1 MRLGGPDNRVEYT
14 DELKPTLFFLPGG
27 GWQSGDKISR
37 SLFLMPYVEKGFV
50 VVTANYRHIPDTGLP
65 AIIGDTRAALNWI
78 YENSAKYK
86 MDTNKIV
93 ISGESAGGHLALIG
107 VIDNETLFPQEEK
120 KIERK
125 MKVTAIVNWFGVA
138 DLNLANTHW
147 DQNRAKEVFFGGGQ
161 IESQEN
167 IDALLQKCSPVSYL
181 DTQIPPKISIHG
193 NEDVSARYE
202 QSVLLHEKLEQ
213 LGIKNTFITIP
224 GKKHGNFSPEEMTL
238 ATKEVWNFLEE
249 AGILVK

>member
-147 DQNRAKEVFFGGGQ
+147 DQNRAKEVFLGGG
-161 IESQEN
+161 
-167 IDALLQKCSPVSYL
+167 K
-181 DTQIPPKISIHG
+181 
-193 NEDVSARYE
+193 
-202 QSVLLHEKLEQ
+202 
-213 LGIKNTFITIP
+213 
-224 GKKHGNFSPEEMTL
+224 
-238 ATKEVWNFLEE
+238 
-249 AGILVK
+249 